1 MTASYTV
8 DGWTITE
15 EDDRDD
21 DCIKRSFF
29 AARDGA
35 RHEIDVSP
43 YTRDLSTSF
52 IRAMIALGFP
62 TRADFGSACPLR
74 EDEVLAR
81 YWRQRA
87 EQVEGRVAYLE
98 SMILTVEASLA
109 ALEAA

>member
-1 MTASYTV
+1 MTSYTV

-15 EDDRDD
+15 DDDREE
-21 DCIKRSFF
+21 DCIKRSFY
-29 AARDGA
+29 ASKDGVQ
-35 RHEIDVSP
+35 RIIDVSP
-43 YTRDLSTSF
+43 YARDLSTGF

-62 TRADFGSACPLR
+62 TRTDFGSLGPLR

-87 EQVEGRVAYLE
+87 ERA
-98 SMILTVEASLA
+98 EARLA